1 MSGPLSGVKV
11 LSFCRALA
19 GPYATQL
26 LSDLGAEVI
35 KLEDPNGGDMTRFGH
50 PRLNDVSTYF
60 LSVNRGKKSITLNLK
75 DDRAKKIVFD
85 LVTKVDILVE
95 NYRPGVMKR
104 LGLDYDT
111 VRQHNPKIIYASI
124 SGFGQTGPYSHR
136 PAYDMLAQSM
146 GGTVSLTGLP
156 DPDTPP
162 VRVGY
167 SIGDM
172 GASIYGAVAI
182 QAALYEREKTGE
194 GQWVDVSM
202 LDSQVALCENA
213 IVRYCATGEIPRPQG
228 SRHPLSTP
236 FQVFSTKDGA
246 VTLLA
251 ARDDHW
257 PRFCRAAGREDWIE
271 DERYG
276 TNVNRLRN
284 YADFEKDMNELMR
297 TKTSKEWEK
306 LFDAHEIM
314 WGPVNNIEDVVNDP
328 HINAR
333 EMIIEVDHPQAGRHR
348 VAGTPM
354 KFSRT
359 PCQIEKGAPE
369 LGANNEEILSDWLG
383 LSDDEIQ
390 ELRNEKVI

>member
-1 MSGPLSGVKV
+1 MSGPLSGLKV

-26 LSDLGAEVI
+26 LNDLGAEVI
-35 KLEDPNGGDMTRFGH
+35 KLEDPRGGDNTRMGH
-50 PRLNDVSTYF
+50 PRLHDVSTYF

-75 DDRAKKIVFD
+75 NDQARKIVFA
-85 LVTKVDILVE
+85 LVAKVDVLVE

-104 LGLDYDT
+104 LGLDYET
-111 VRQHNPKIIYASI
+111 VRKHNPKIIYASI

-172 GASIYGAVAI
+172 GASLYGAVAI
-182 QAALYEREKTGE
+182 QAALYEREQTGE

-213 IVRYCATGEIPRPQG
+213 IVRYCATGDIPRPQG

-236 FQVFSTKDGA
+236 FQVFFTKDGA
-246 VTLLA
+246 IALLA

-257 PRFCRAAGREDWIE
+257 VRFCNAAGRSEWIE
-271 DERYG
+271 DDRYG
-276 TNVNRLRN
+276 TNINRLRN
-284 YADFEKDMNELMR
+284 YAEFESDMNALMR
-297 TKTSKEWEK
+297 SKTSGEWEE
-306 LFDAHEIM
+306 LFEAHEIM

-333 EMIIEVDHPQAGRHR
+333 DMILEVDHPRAGKHR

-359 PCQIEKGAPE
+359 PCSIEKGAPE
-369 LGANNEEILSDWLG
+369 LGAHNDEILSDWVG
-383 LSDDEIQ
+383 LSDEEIKQ
-390 ELRNEKVI
+390 LRESGVI